1 MSEVALVTVE
11 PWSTLTLTLTLTLIL
26 ACGVTVAP
34 APSELMKPAIRARS
48 TVTARSHAASSEV
61 APSTAAPSS
70 CGTITEGCVSGWVRV
85 TKHLRAVRT
94 VCVAWAIEAVV
105 EAVRKPGG
113 KEGVAATCKHHPTTP
128 SRARLPVQLGKLLGG
143 RGTRGKERGPPTRY
157 LLYQLPTPSA
167 RSGLVSRR
175 NGSSAG
181 QIQSSSNQALNPNG
195 EARASR
201 PNMHATSVQT
211 RE

>member
-1 MSEVALVTVE
+1 M
-11 PWSTLTLTLTLTLIL
+11 
-26 ACGVTVAP
+26 G
-34 APSELMKPAIRARS
+34 
-48 TVTARSHAASSEV
+48 
-61 APSTAAPSS
+61 
-70 CGTITEGCVSGWVRV
+70 
-85 TKHLRAVRT
+85 
-94 VCVAWAIEAVV
+94 WAIEAVWKLRGSR
-105 EAVRKPGG
+105 EGRKGWLLP
-113 KEGVAATCKHHPTTP
+113 ASTIQPPH
-128 SRARLPVQLGKLLGG
+128 LPVQLGKLLGG

-157 LLYQLPTPSA
+157 LLYQLPHPSA

-201 PNMHATSVQT
+201 PNMHATSKPT